1 MVKEFLKVYFKVIT
15 VMAIPIAFM
24 TLVSVML
31 CDLLWYGGYIGYSNT
46 IYYTIAV
53 ICGIVM
59 GILIAIVGYNTV
71 IAKNWS
77 FKIGAK

>member
-15 VMAIPIAFM
+15 VMAIPLAFM
-24 TLVSVML
+24 TLISVML
-31 CDLLWYGGYIGYSNT
+31 CDLLWYGGYIGYSNIIYQT
-46 IYYTIAV
+46 IGV
-53 ICGIVM
+53 ICGIVI
-59 GILIAIVGYNTV
+59 GIIVAIVGYNTV